1 MTYTYDYWSDFE
13 NASITPQDGDIAI
26 IGGVSVLQYVN
37 NECIEISIVPAT
49 ALQVIQNAELVEEN
63 TIVFASSA
71 QILQNAE
78 LVEENTIISSSAVQI
93 IKPKGGSSMFHGMS

>member
-26 IGGVSVLQYVN
+26 ISSVSVLQYVN
-37 NECIEISIVPAT
+37 NEWIEISIVPAT
-49 ALQVIQNAELVEEN
+49 ALQVVQNAELVEEN
-63 TIVFASSA
+63 TIIFASSA

>member
-26 IGGVSVLQYVN
+26 ISGVSVLQYVN
-37 NECIEISIVPAT
+37 NEWIEISIVPAT

-71 QILQNAE
+71 QILKNAE

>member
-13 NASITPQDGDIAI
+13 NASITPQDGDIVI
-26 IGGVSVLQYVN
+26 ISSVSVLQYVN
-37 NECIEISIVPAT
+37 NEWIEISIVPAT
-49 ALQVIQNAELVEEN
+49 ALQVI
-63 TIVFASSA
+63 
-71 QILQNAE
+71 QNAE